1 MTTSIG
7 NSNGADSPNDGRVA
21 ARPER
26 TYSSALREEQARQ
39 TRRRIVDAAADLFAE
54 RGYGRTTIDAVA
66 AAAGVSRKTVF
77 DSVGGKAQL
86 VKLAYDF
93 AIVGDDEPVPL
104 ADRAE
109 VAALEAEPDPA
120 RRLAAYAAMVVNID
134 IRIAPVWVALEGAAA
149 TDEEAR
155 ALYQELVD
163 QRRGSMQGPALGMHA
178 AGELRPGL
186 TAEKAADLM
195 WLYNDPGVYDRL
207 VRQRGWSIAEFRA
220 WLAEALQMHL
230 LHAARD
236 SAP

>member
-1 MTTSIG
+1 MPPDTPY
-7 NSNGADSPNDGRVA
+7 AGRVST
-21 ARPER
+21 RQER
-26 TYSSALREEQARQ
+26 SYTSALRDEQARQ
-39 TRRRIVDAAADLFAE
+39 TRKRIVDAAAGLFAE
-54 RGYGRTTIDAVA
+54 RGYGHTTIAAIA

-86 VKLAYDF
+86 VKLAYDY

-149 TDEEAR
+149 TDAEAR

-163 QRRGSMQGPALGMHA
+163 QRRSSMQGPALGMAA

-186 TAEKAADLM
+186 TADMAADLM
-195 WLYNDPGVYDRL
+195 WLYNDPTVFDKL
-207 VRQRGWSIAEFRA
+207 VQQRGWSIDQFRA
-220 WLAEALQMHL
+220 WLARSLQMDL
-230 LHAARD
+230 LQSD
-236 SAP
+236 G

>member
-1 MTTSIG
+1 MS
-7 NSNGADSPNDGRVA
+7 ADTPYAGPVS

-26 TYSSALREEQARQ
+26 TYTSALREEQARQ
-39 TRRRIVDAAADLFAE
+39 TRKRIVDAAAGLFAE
-54 RGYGRTTIDAVA
+54 RGYGPTTIDAVA

-120 RRLAAYAAMVVNID
+120 SRLAAYAAMVVNID

-149 TDEEAR
+149 TDQEAR

-163 QRRGSMQGPALGMHA
+163 QRRSSMQGPALGMAA

-186 TAEKAADLM
+186 TADMAADLM
-195 WLYNDPGVYDRL
+195 WLYNDPTLFDKL
-207 VRQRGWSIAEFRA
+207 VRRRGWSIEQFQGMACPHSPNASPR
-220 WLAEALQMHL
+220 H
-230 LHAARD
+230 R
-236 SAP
+236 P

>member
-1 MTTSIG
+1 M
-7 NSNGADSPNDGRVA
+7 SPDLPYAGRVST
-21 ARPER
+21 RPER
-26 TYSSALREEQARQ
+26 TYTSALRDDQARQ
-39 TRRRIVDAAADLFAE
+39 TRKRIVDAAAELFAE
-54 RGYGRTTIDAVA
+54 RGYGATTIAAIA

-120 RRLAAYAAMVVNID
+120 RRLAAYAAIVVNID

-149 TDEEAR
+149 TDQEAR
-155 ALYQELVD
+155 ALYQQLVD
-163 QRRGSMQGPALGMHA
+163 QRRNSMQGPALGMAA

-186 TAEKAADLM
+186 TAEMAADLM
-195 WLYNDPGVYDRL
+195 WLYNDPTVFDKL
-207 VRQRGWSIAEFRA
+207 VRQRGWSIDQFQA
-220 WLAEALQMHL
+220 WLARTLQMHL
-230 LHAARD
+230 LQ
-236 SAP
+236 SNG

>member
-1 MTTSIG
+1 MSTDTPY
-7 NSNGADSPNDGRVA
+7 ADPVA

-39 TRRRIVDAAADLFAE
+39 TRKRIVDAAAELFAE
-54 RGYGRTTIDAVA
+54 RGYGPTTIDAVA
-66 AAAGVSRKTVF
+66 SAAGVSRKTVF

-120 RRLAAYAAMVVNID
+120 SRLAAYAAMVVNID

-149 TDEEAR
+149 TDQEAR

-163 QRRGSMQGPALGMHA
+163 QRRTSMQGPALGMAA

-186 TAEKAADLM
+186 TADMAADLM
-195 WLYNDPGVYDRL
+195 WLYNDPTVFDKL
-207 VRQRGWSIAEFRA
+207 VRRRGWSIEQFRA
-220 WLAEALQMHL
+220 WLARTLQMHL
-230 LHAARD
+230 LDTAA
-236 SAP
+236 P